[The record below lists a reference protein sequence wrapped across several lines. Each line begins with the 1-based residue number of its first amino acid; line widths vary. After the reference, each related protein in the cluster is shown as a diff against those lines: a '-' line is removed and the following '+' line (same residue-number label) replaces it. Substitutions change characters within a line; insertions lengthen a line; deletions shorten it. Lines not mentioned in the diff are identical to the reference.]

1 MEQRQLEYFQTLY
14 KTRNITQTAQ
24 ELYLTRQALS
34 LSIRK
39 LEQELGAPLFRR
51 TKSGLVPTEASKV
64 LIRYIEEQQKL
75 WENARQK
82 IRESA
87 VSKVYRL
94 ALHVMYLSPEQI
106 RKYVSYE
113 HPELGYRFS
122 IVNITDSGYCQT
134 LLENGVVDIGITHK
148 PPHTARLFW
157 EKIYDSESYLIVPES
172 DALSSREAVDFE
184 KDLTGKTLLFVS
196 RETMQ
201 EVEPIIR
208 AQGGFCKFVESDRV
222 LLQQSLMIG
231 RGGIVVPEQ
240 AIDDFAQ
247 QGLTAKKLIHFPV
260 VSGAYIIF
268 RENTE
273 EIWEVVE
280 TLRSFVV

>member
-1 MEQRQLEYFQTLY
+1 MDQRQLEYFQTLY

-51 TKSGLVPTEASKV
+51 TKSGLVPTEASQV
-64 LIRYIEEQQKL
+64 LIQYIEEQKKL
-75 WENARQK
+75 WENTRQK

-113 HPELGYRFS
+113 HPALGYRFS

-134 LLENGVVDIGITHK
+134 LLENDMADIGITHK

-157 EKIYDSESYLIVPES
+157 EKLYDSEAYLILPES
-172 DALSSREAVDFE
+172 DSLSCRDVIDFE

-201 EVEPIIR
+201 EVEPIIH

-222 LLQQSLMIG
+222 LLQQNLVMG
-231 RGGIVVPEQ
+231 RGGIVVPENS
-240 AIDDFAQ
+240 IGDFIQ
-247 QGLTAKKLIHFPV
+247 MGLIAKKLLHFPV
-260 VSGAYIIF
+260 VNGSYIIF
-268 RENTE
+268 RENTK
-273 EIWEVVE
+273 EIREVVK
-280 TLRSFVV
+280 TLRSFMV